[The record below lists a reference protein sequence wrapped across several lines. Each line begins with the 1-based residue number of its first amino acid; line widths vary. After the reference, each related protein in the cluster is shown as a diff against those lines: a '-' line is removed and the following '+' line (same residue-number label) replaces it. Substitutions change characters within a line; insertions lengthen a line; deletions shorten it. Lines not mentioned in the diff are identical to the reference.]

1 MEKVLYLCF
10 SCAATMAEGYEL
22 RELQGQLKNARC
34 ERCARRAWGSTYE
47 ITPKKAKNNRGTTT
61 TGCAATGQ
69 ANQTDLHNYSN
80 TYPFKKSRST
90 YE

>member
-10 SCAATMAEGYEL
+10 SCAATMAEGYDL

-47 ITPKKAKNNRGTTT
+47 ITPKKAK
-61 TGCAATGQ
+61 
-69 ANQTDLHNYSN
+69 
-80 TYPFKKSRST
+80 K
-90 YE
+90 